1 MIIIADSSCL
11 IALSNIQQLTLLEE
25 LFGRISI
32 TKEVASEFGLALPS
46 WVSVEPIINNS
57 LFEEINSFLDKGEAS
72 SIVLAIEH
80 PGSLLIIDEI
90 DGRRAA
96 QKYSVQITGT
106 VGIIGL
112 AKQKQII
119 SAVKPFLIQLKQ
131 AGFRLS
137 EELEIKFLKQNN
149 ES

>member
-11 IALSNIQQLTLLEE
+11 IALSNIQKLDLLEQV
-25 LFGRISI
+25 FGKISI
-32 TKEVASEFGLALPS
+32 TKEVASEFGLVLPS
-46 WVSVEPIINNS
+46 WISVEAINNNK
-57 LFEEINSFLDKGEAS
+57 LFEEIKTFLDKGEAS

-80 PGSLLIIDEI
+80 PGSLLIIDEV

-106 VGIIGL
+106 IGIIGL
-112 AKQKQII
+112 AKQKGII
-119 SAVKPFLIQLKQ
+119 KSVKPLINDLKK

-137 EELEIKFLKQNN
+137 EELENKFLKQNN
-149 ES
+149 EL